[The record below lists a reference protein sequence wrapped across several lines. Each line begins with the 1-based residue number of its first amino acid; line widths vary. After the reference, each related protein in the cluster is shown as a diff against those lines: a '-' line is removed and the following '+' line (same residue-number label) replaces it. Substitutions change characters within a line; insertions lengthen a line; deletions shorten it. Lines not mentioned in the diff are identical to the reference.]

1 MKVLLFNLLP
11 LLLLNYYHLLR
22 HTFFL
27 PWKRCIII
35 YNIAMIKMYWPRI
48 FLKCRMDTYNHI
60 KAQGNQSSCFSTILF
75 IKNIFH
81 NFKIISENQWRSS
94 LNSTFTIKFRSHIF
108 LAQNAWDRKQ
118 TSYVIEITEFKLYD

>member
-1 MKVLLFNLLP
+1 MRGKSNLIS
-11 LLLLNYYHLLR
+11 YYGCR
-22 HTFFL
+22 PKKSTVEFDRVEDTNNHT
-27 PWKRCIII
+27 
-35 YNIAMIKMYWPRI
+35 
-48 FLKCRMDTYNHI
+48 

-94 LNSTFTIKFRSHIF
+94 FNSTFTIKFRSHIF